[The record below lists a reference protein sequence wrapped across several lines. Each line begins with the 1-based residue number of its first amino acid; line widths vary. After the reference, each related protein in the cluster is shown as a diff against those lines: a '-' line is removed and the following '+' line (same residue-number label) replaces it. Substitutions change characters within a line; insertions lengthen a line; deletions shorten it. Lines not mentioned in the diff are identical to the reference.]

1 MLSNTISNSPKAAKP
16 KFLVS
21 GRLFCFISISKF
33 GSFKNLFP
41 MINSLSKFT
50 LDSKIYS
57 IGTNE
62 KKKISMSCGSITSN
76 WKPWRWVRYSKS
88 NLKPLTKSTC
98 NGKKT
103 AFKNI
108 LPWSISQMITKII
121 SISTRTV
128 TSYATKRSIPFWV
141 W

>member
-62 KKKISMSCGSITSN
+62 KKKDFYELWQHHQQLKTMEMSEI
-76 WKPWRWVRYSKS
+76 
-88 NLKPLTKSTC
+88 
-98 NGKKT
+98 
-103 AFKNI
+103 
-108 LPWSISQMITKII
+108 
-121 SISTRTV
+121 
-128 TSYATKRSIPFWV
+128 
-141 W
+141 